1 MPIKYE
7 GTHPNLSSE
16 FQRIADISSVVLS
29 LSKKPGINVCLIF
42 MDELSLVVLNDSNI
56 KDINDLKGKKVG
68 TELCFLLLLK
78 DLFV

>member
-1 MPIKYE
+1 
-7 GTHPNLSSE
+7 
-16 FQRIADISSVVLS
+16 
-29 LSKKPGINVCLIF
+29 

-78 DLFV
+78 ILLQKNIIFYC